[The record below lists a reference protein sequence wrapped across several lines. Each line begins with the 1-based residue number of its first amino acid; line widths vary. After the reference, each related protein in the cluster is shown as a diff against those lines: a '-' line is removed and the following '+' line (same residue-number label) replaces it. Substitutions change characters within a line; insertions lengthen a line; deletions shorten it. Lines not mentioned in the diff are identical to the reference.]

1 MVTLPLEPGGWA
13 LSRSGIPCGSL
24 FYSSFVS
31 TGALATMMGTRET
44 MSSGPRCHKKII
56 KDEGLLFRRPYL
68 KDLPMVEEKPALGS
82 AL

>member
-1 MVTLPLEPGGWA
+1 MATFPLEPGGWA

-31 TGALATMMGTRET
+31 TDAPATMMSTRET
-44 MSSGPRCHKKII
+44 MSGGPRCHKKII
-56 KDEGLLFRRPYL
+56 KDEGLLFHRPYL